1 MIVSILL
8 LVYRKCKE
16 IMSPRYD
23 PKSEIVKGS
32 DIWTT
37 YRAEIMNF

>member
-8 LVYRKCKE
+8 LAYTKCKE
-16 IMSPRYD
+16 IKSPRYD
-23 PKSEIVKGS
+23 PKSEIVNGS
-32 DIWTT
+32 IWTT